1 MAGPQRSSE
10 GTRDE
15 TQEPI
20 DLDRLAVDVDY
31 RRALMS
37 RLKAHASV
45 PAPPRKPA
53 AKIAPKD

>member
-1 MAGPQRSSE
+1 MAGPPRSSE

-20 DLDRLAVDVDY
+20 DLDRLAVDLDY
-31 RRALMS
+31 RRALIS
-37 RLKAHASV
+37 RLKARATI
-45 PAPPRKPA
+45 PPPPRRPA